1 MKNKNLKVG
10 DKVKYYPILSNKNN
24 FSEHEIISESWE
36 LCGETV
42 VKLSGKSGG
51 ISIEHLEYSEGEQ
64 NG

>member
-1 MKNKNLKVG
+1 MKNKSLKLG

-24 FSEHEIISESWE
+24 FSEHEVISEPWE

-51 ISIEHLEYSEGEQ
+51 ISIAHLILKE
-64 NG
+64 